1 VKITVI
7 IPTYCRPTDLQRCL
21 NGLKQQSRLA
31 DEILV
36 IVRDSDSLT
45 WEFLQQY
52 DSESLPL
59 KILTVTVTGVVAA
72 MNVGLNAATGEII
85 SFIDDDAVPHT
96 DWLSRIEAHFIA
108 DAAVVGVGGRD
119 LMYRDNTLV
128 EGEKPIVGKL
138 QWFGRM
144 VGNHHLGSGTVR
156 EVDLLKGVN
165 MSYRRSAIAH
175 LRFDPRMKGTGA
187 QVHFEVA
194 FCLNLKR
201 AGGKLIYDPQ
211 IIVDHYLARRF
222 DEDKRDRFNSV
233 AFFNEVH
240 NETLAIVEYFS
251 PPQRIIFALW
261 AILIGTRKA
270 FGLVQLIRFL
280 PQEGKLALEK
290 WWISLRARRQGWM
303 LAKKWS
309 H

>member
-36 IVRDSDSLT
+36 VVRNTDSLT

-52 DSESLPL
+52 DSKSLPL

-72 MNVGLNAATGEII
+72 MNLGLNAATGDMIG
-85 SFIDDDAVPHT
+85 FIDDDAVAHT

-108 DAAVVGVGGRD
+108 DAAVVGIGGRD

-128 EGEKPIVGKL
+128 EGQKSIVGKL
-138 QWFGRM
+138 QWFGRTI
-144 VGNHHLGSGTVR
+144 GNHHLGFGTVR

-165 MSYRRSAIAH
+165 MSYRRSAIAN

-211 IIVDHYLARRF
+211 IVVDHYLAQRF
-222 DEDKRDRFNSV
+222 DEDKRDRFNPI

-251 PPQRIIFALW
+251 PPRRIIFALW
-261 AILIGTRKA
+261 AVLVGTRKA

-290 WWISLRARRQGWM
+290 WSISLRARQAGWM
-303 LAKKWS
+303 LAKKN
-309 H
+309 